1 MPARRTR
8 QEVSLDRV
16 LGDVERG
23 REQVRELRENLHL
36 VRQGYLPPERFT
48 EPHQAKEREQ
58 AELRRDYIESVEAEI
73 ARIEGEIEKA
83 WAVAGG
89 LSDAP
94 DRLPGSDEEIAA
106 QAEALEAR
114 REALVAL
121 RGRHRE
127 DRHDAIDALLAEHVA
142 RFEAL
147 VSSELG
153 AWEIEEA
160 GKLWA
165 YLDPALAERL
175 HAAVD
180 ARPESDFAQ
189 GSRATW
195 KSEIATLRRQ
205 AERRRKELALRQQE
219 REAREAEARRA
230 EAELAL
236 AETT

>member
-58 AELRRDYIESVEAEI
+58 AEHRRDYIEQVEAEI

-94 DRLPGSDEEIAA
+94 DRLPGSDEEISKQGA
-106 QAEALEAR
+106 ALEERRQALAAR
-114 REALVAL
+114 R
-121 RGRHRE
+121 GTFRE
-127 DRHDAIDALLAEHVA
+127 DHHDRVAAVLAERRSYTDALLA
-142 RFEAL
+142 
-147 VSSELG
+147 SPLG
-153 AWEIEEA
+153 ATEIEQLAAAWVWRDPTFAEA
-160 GKLWA
+160 
-165 YLDPALAERL
+165 L

-180 ARPESDFAQ
+180 AMEGLSDGRSSWQA
-189 GSRATW
+189 
-195 KSEIATLRRQ
+195 EIDLLARQ
-205 AERRRKELALRQQE
+205 AERRRRELQLREQE

-230 EAELAL
+230 EAEIAL